1 LRFRTGDTLGFP
13 INHKARASLSLPL
26 PRLPVGVSSDGA
38 DDLHMMHESLRHEDA
53 CIDIAGIHQMRGWEQ
68 IALSQVS
75 VDGIEQL
82 AIGNCCSRSRHVG
95 DFIGVVFL
103 TGFGEMN
110 LVPRP
115 SRCPLDTEARFHIM
129 G

>member
-1 LRFRTGDTLGFP
+1 MRFRTGDALGFP
-13 INHKARASLSLPL
+13 IHHKARRSKSLPL
-26 PRLPVGVSSDGA
+26 PRLPVGVSSDGTN
-38 DDLHMMHESLRHEDA
+38 DLHMMHESRRHEDA

-68 IALSQVS
+68 VALSQVS

-82 AIGNCCSRSRHVG
+82 GIGNRCNRCHHVG
-95 DFIGVVFL
+95 DEVGVVFL
-103 TGFGEMN
+103 AGFCEMN

-115 SRCPLDTEARFHIM
+115 SRCPLDTEARFHII